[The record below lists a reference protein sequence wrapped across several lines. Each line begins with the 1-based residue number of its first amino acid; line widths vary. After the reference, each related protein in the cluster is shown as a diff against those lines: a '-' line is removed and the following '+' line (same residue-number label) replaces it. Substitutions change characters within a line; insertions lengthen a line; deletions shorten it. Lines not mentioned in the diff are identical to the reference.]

1 MFKLMGRIQNWVLA
15 VAGFATAGLFGI
27 SVTDIRGCMNQTPK
41 AAVSADLR
49 IEIDRKLKLS
59 GLLTGRSPSGD
70 RWEEAIA
77 QYASSLQKARAEGLD
92 VSNHELGQALMGQF
106 KTKEQYL
113 QFASQINKVHGVK
126 TNEIEE
132 FYRDQILIQKS
143 MNLPLLVAYVTN
155 NEVKDEFH
163 RREDK
168 LTYDKVLVD
177 VNSIKLETELTEEE
191 KKSYF
196 EEVSL
201 DAAYQVDPQVK
212 IDYLFVNPQDMD
224 VAKLT
229 ESDLQAYYNENRDRY
244 ASTEFPGEAQPYF
257 EVAKE
262 VATAL
267 EKESRDNAAKVL
279 LSQLDDILLQ
289 DETLNFSAALS
300 AVQAKD
306 ATFKKVAYG
315 TSEAFAQKDYRVEP
329 LGYVFNLG
337 TRLFGDNPRNYGG
350 VLEAGNGFY
359 LYKIVENIEG
369 RSETYEEALTKVTAA
384 LTLKK
389 KQDLAQVKATELKAT
404 LEASKDWT
412 ALKLEEGVTYSR
424 EEVTGMM
431 SADASKVA
439 ALEEGAV
446 SEAYQTNEA
455 FALVKKVGLVAADE
469 SLMEATKE
477 QLKEGI
483 LRQKAQS
490 IQFARFT
497 QVQTPKL
504 E

>member
-41 AAVSADLR
+41 AAVSAEMR

-77 QYASSLQKARAEGLD
+77 QYASSLQNAKAEGLD

-106 KTKEQYL
+106 KTKDQYR

-126 TNEIEE
+126 THEIEE

-163 RREDK
+163 RCEDK
-168 LTYDKVLVD
+168 LSYDRVLVD
-177 VNSIKLETELTEEE
+177 VNAMKLEAELTEEE

-196 EEVSL
+196 EELSL

-212 IDYLFVNPQDMD
+212 IDYLFVNPQDMQ
-224 VAKLT
+224 VAKLS
-229 ESDLQAYYNENRDRY
+229 EADLKAYYNQNRDRY

-257 EVAKE
+257 EVAEE

-267 EKESRDNAAKVL
+267 EKENRDNASKAL

-289 DETLNFSAALS
+289 DEALNFSAALS
-300 AVQAKD
+300 AAQAKD
-306 ATFKKVAYG
+306 AKFKKVAYG
-315 TSEAFAQKDYRVEP
+315 TSAAFSQKDYRVEP

-337 TRLFGDNPRNYGG
+337 TRLFGDNPRSYGG
-350 VLEAGNGFY
+350 VLEAGSGFY
-359 LYKIVENIEG
+359 IYKIVENIEG
-369 RSETYEEALTKVTAA
+369 RVETYEEALTKVTDA

-389 KQDLAQVKATELKAT
+389 KQDLAQTKAGELKAK
-404 LEASKDWT
+404 LEAEADWT
-412 ALKLEEGVTYSR
+412 KLKLEAGMTYSR
-424 EEVTGMM
+424 EEVTGVFG
-431 SADASKVA
+431 ADASKVI
-439 ALEEGAV
+439 ALEDGAV
-446 SEAYQTNEA
+446 SDPFQSNEA
-455 FALVKKVGLVAADE
+455 FALVKKVARVAADE
-469 SLMEATKE
+469 KLMEESKE

-490 IQFARFT
+490 IQFARYT
-497 QVQTPKL
+497 QVQSPKL